1 MAACAQQIP
10 RHSAA
15 MNLGVTRES
24 YRSMARSG
32 FPGYGLEARRPM
44 GGSLLGQSHD
54 RLWNE
59 FVQHGRLEH
68 FNPLKVFLAGQPGA
82 SYALW
87 LVK

>member
-1 MAACAQQIP
+1 
-10 RHSAA
+10 
-15 MNLGVTRES
+15 
-24 YRSMARSG
+24 
-32 FPGYGLEARRPM
+32 M

-68 FNPLKVFLAGQPGA
+68 FNPLKVFLAGQAGA